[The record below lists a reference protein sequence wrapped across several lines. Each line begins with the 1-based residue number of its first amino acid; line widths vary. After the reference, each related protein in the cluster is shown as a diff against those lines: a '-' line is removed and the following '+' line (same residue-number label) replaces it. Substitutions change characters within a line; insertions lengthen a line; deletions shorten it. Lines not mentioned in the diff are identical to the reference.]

1 MATKTKAFINS
12 ALITWARETAGF
24 SIPEASTRLGVTEAQ
39 LSSWEAG
46 TLGPIYSMGAK
57 RRLLVSDC
65 ERWIR
70 TH

>member
-39 LSSWEAG
+39 LSSWEAIDQDDAPSIPQ
-46 TLGPIYSMGAK
+46 LRKLAN
-57 RRLLVSDC
+57 LFND
-65 ERWIR
+65 
-70 TH
+70 H